1 MCNRAPKDLEN
12 VQDISYI
19 LHYQTPGGT
28 QRGDVSIPQK
38 MERGTFLQKYGPH
51 LHDKICQQI

>member
-1 MCNRAPKDLEN
+1 MYTRAPKDLEN

-28 QRGDVSIPQK
+28 QRGDVCISQK
-38 MERGTFLQKYGPH
+38 MERGTFLLKYGPH
-51 LHDKICQQI
+51 LHEKICQQI